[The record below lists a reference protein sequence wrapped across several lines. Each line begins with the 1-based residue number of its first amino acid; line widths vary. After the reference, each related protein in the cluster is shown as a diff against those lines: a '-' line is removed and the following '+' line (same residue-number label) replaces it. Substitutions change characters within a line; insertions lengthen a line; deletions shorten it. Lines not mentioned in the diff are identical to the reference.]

1 MVWYRLPA
9 CLPIVRWI
17 YSKQQYKNTD
27 MPFIKDDPR
36 INKAG
41 RKAGTPN
48 KTTEQLRGVFQSFL
62 EANLDKLQTDFD
74 QLEPKDRLSF
84 IERVA
89 KMILPPPVDPLEA
102 MTDEQL
108 KQLHDRLIE
117 TYKTKVA

>member
-1 MVWYRLPA
+1 MPKPFV
-9 CLPIVRWI
+9 
-17 YSKQQYKNTD
+17 KN
-27 MPFIKDDPR
+27 DPR
-36 INKAG
+36 INKTG
-41 RKAGTPN
+41 RPKGAPN
-48 KTTEQLRGVFQSFL
+48 KTTEEIRGVFQSFL